1 MEIEINKSHY
11 LWKYIVE
18 NLLFYGNRIIFAVK

>member
-11 LWKYIVE
+11 LWKYATE

>member
-11 LWKYIVE
+11 LWKYIAK

>member
-1 MEIEINKSHY
+1 MEIGKRKFHY
-11 LWKYIVE
+11 LWKYISE